1 MCHPSARCMFTCSF
15 VVTTQPTIEG
25 LRFTQITPNTNEA
38 FNFNW
43 SFPNVYCKVYTSYS
57 FYQSAFYD
65 SRCLKLCSLFV
76 PVSTCSAHVVKQQL
90 KSCYFN
96 VPLEA
101 IGSHSVMLSLRKRCL
116 AFYVNL
122 ILLFMETAHILAVS
136 VTAALAVNVM
146 LVTYTQTA
154 AAAKQQMTA
163 ASCGCYYPNSCEWF
177 RLSRHS
183 LVKRAHRRSRRRRT
197 MYIEFGNKWCRQH
210 SRRWCNG
217 LLTDGPTESLYL
229 LSRSSTPET
238 PTPETVTLA
247 VAKHQVRVMSHV
259 YSQRDQRIVIELIIS
274 LILIISSF
282 NARYVG
288 VRCVVVDWY
297 TFTHHI

>member
-38 FNFNW
+38 FNFNL
-43 SFPNVYCKVYTSYS
+43 SFPNVCYKVYTSYS

-136 VTAALAVNVM
+136 VTAALNGCERHARHIHSDRGCRKTTNDSSVM
-146 LVTYTQTA
+146 WV
-154 AAAKQQMTA
+154 
-163 ASCGCYYPNSCEWF
+163 
-177 RLSRHS
+177 
-183 LVKRAHRRSRRRRT
+183 
-197 MYIEFGNKWCRQH
+197 
-210 SRRWCNG
+210 
-217 LLTDGPTESLYL
+217 L
-229 LSRSSTPET
+229 LSQFLWMVQAVEA
-238 PTPETVTLA
+238 LA
-247 VAKHQVRVMSHV
+247 CQASAPPQPPPPHNV
-259 YSQRDQRIVIELIIS
+259 YWV
-274 LILIISSF
+274 
-282 NARYVG
+282 
-288 VRCVVVDWY
+288 W
-297 TFTHHI
+297 